1 MSSVDG
7 VDLGESSTPPEKIFN
22 SSMNKMVAADVVS
35 GVALIVAVAAIIY
48 AIINCVKK
56 AGSTIPISARV
67 VSSVDST
74 GKDSNQV
81 AIDVRSAIDVRAD
94 QFPVKV
100 DFPTTIKG
108 FLSNMAR
115 EKPIAFSH
123 KQIEEFTNNY
133 NPANLLGSGAFG
145 VVYKGLLVDGVE
157 VAVKVLTNNNS
168 AKIVEEQF
176 MAEVGTLGRICH
188 MNLVRLYGFCFDPE
202 LKALVYEYMENGSLD
217 ELLFD
222 ENKQVDLEKLHD
234 IAVQIAQGLA
244 YLHEGCGKR
253 IIHYDIKPE
262 NVLLDENLNPK
273 VADFGLAK
281 LCNRGSSQMVLTN
294 VRGTVGYAAPD
305 LWKPYPVTHKC
316 DVYSFGIVLFEIV
329 GRRRHFDVNA
339 NESSEWL
346 PKWTWNM
353 YNKNELAVLVS
364 RCGIEEKDREKAERM
379 FLVAL
384 LCIQNS
390 PEERPLMSNVVKMLE
405 GHMVIPPPPF
415 PFEHGQSPPR
425 NLSQRSGTDED
436 SNTSASST
444 KTSERNEI
452 ELAAV
457 E

>member
-1 MSSVDG
+1 MSSVDSFG
-7 VDLGESSTPPEKIFN
+7 GSSTSPDKTFN
-22 SSMNKMVAADVVS
+22 SSMDKIVAASVVS
-35 GVALIVAVAAIIY
+35 GVVFIIAVAAIIC
-48 AIINCVKK
+48 AIINCAKK
-56 AGSTIPISARV
+56 AGSFPISARI

-81 AIDVRSAIDVRAD
+81 AIDVRAD

-115 EKPIAFSH
+115 EKPIAFSP
-123 KQIEEFTNNY
+123 KQIAEFTNNY
-133 NPANLLGSGAFG
+133 SPANLLGSGAFG

-217 ELLFD
+217 KLLFD
-222 ENKQVDLEKLHD
+222 ENKQVELEKLHD

-294 VRGTVGYAAPD
+294 VRGTAGYAAPD
-305 LWKPYPVTHKC
+305 VWKPYPVTHKC

-329 GRRRHFDVNA
+329 GRRRHLDVNA

-444 KTSERNEI
+444 KTSEINEI

>member
-1 MSSVDG
+1 MNERS
-7 VDLGESSTPPEKIFN
+7 PPDETFN
-22 SSMNKMVAADVVS
+22 SSVNKMVTASVVS
-35 GVALIVAVAAIIY
+35 SVVFIVAVAAIIY
-48 AIINCVKK
+48 AIIKCAKK
-56 AGSTIPISARV
+56 AGSIPISARIV
-67 VSSVDST
+67 GSVDST

-81 AIDVRSAIDVRAD
+81 AIDVRAD

-115 EKPIAFSH
+115 EKPIAFSP
-123 KQIEEFTNNY
+123 KQIAEFTNNY

-217 ELLFD
+217 KLLFD
-222 ENKQVDLEKLHD
+222 ENKQ
-234 IAVQIAQGLA
+234 
-244 YLHEGCGKR
+244 
-253 IIHYDIKPE
+253 
-262 NVLLDENLNPK
+262 
-273 VADFGLAK
+273 
-281 LCNRGSSQMVLTN
+281 
-294 VRGTVGYAAPD
+294 
-305 LWKPYPVTHKC
+305 
-316 DVYSFGIVLFEIV
+316 IV
-329 GRRRHFDVNA
+329 GRRRHLDVNA

-390 PEERPLMSNVVKMLE
+390 PEERPLMSNVVMMLE

-444 KTSERNEI
+444 KTSKINEI